1 MNRTDI
7 MNSKLVTAWWY
18 VFSELEPDLLSLLLS
33 LLSESTH
40 APVVDIPHLT
50 LIIYNADIYI

>member
-1 MNRTDI
+1 

-33 LLSESTH
+33 LLSESSH
-40 APVVDIPHLT
+40 APVVDIPLLT

>member
-1 MNRTDI
+1 